1 MLSKA
6 RVLQTIKEGKI
17 ELGMEDAAF
26 EVDYAKKPDGPG
38 RRAEIFI
45 WSEKRAKIV
54 LYPSATLFSVRHEL
68 CHMKL
73 FRMGI
78 PLTNTEKDSELF
90 PAPEDYLRMVVIV
103 EWYIN
108 ELQKRVFKEY
118 YAIDEAGTPRP
129 PPFLGLPELPKR
141 KFARKQIGLV
151 TEVAKKGKPLAT
163 EPRNSCA
170 RTAAL

>member
-17 ELGMEDAAF
+17 GLGIEDAVF
-26 EVDYAKKPDGPG
+26 EVECTEKPDGLV

-45 WSEKRAKIV
+45 WSKKRAKIV
-54 LYPSATLFSVRHEL
+54 LYPSATLFSVHHEL

-118 YAIDEAGTPRP
+118 YAIDNEGTPRP
-129 PPFLGLPELPKR
+129 PPFIGLPELPKK
-141 KFARKQIGLV
+141 KFSRKQIEII
-151 TEVAKKGKPLAT
+151 TEMVKKSESLTSKFRG
-163 EPRNSCA
+163 SYA
-170 RTAAL
+170 RTAA